1 MILKREYRFE
11 ASHQLPRHPDK
22 CKRLHGHSYRFI
34 VEIEGEIEPYQ
45 GMVLDFGDLDEI
57 VNKKTIARMDHYHLN
72 DFIPNPTAE
81 WIAVWIWNELA
92 PELEGLRSI
101 ELFEVEG
108 ASVIYRGEAVPKQ
121 ED

>member
-11 ASHQLPRHPDK
+11 ASHQLPRHPGK

-34 VEIEGEIEPYQ
+34 VEIEGQIEPYQ

-57 VNKKTIARMDHYHLN
+57 VNDKAISRLDHYHLN
-72 DFIPNPTAE
+72 EFIPNPTAE

-92 PELEGLRSI
+92 PELKGLRSI

-108 ASVIYRGEAVPKQ
+108 ASVIYGGEAVPRH
-121 ED
+121 EE